1 MFAINPVRRTE
12 VHGNTV
18 LNDAILLQDLIEDAQ
33 RTAAV
38 DHEIFRKNLEPVHD
52 RFSREDMM
60 VVRGTQA
67 NSNAVV
73 RESIKA
79 ISGQLIFS
87 QSELQRRTSP
97 EAGEKHRPLA
107 YGPICEAIFRQAV
120 SLPSA
125 FRRSCSR
132 PCPCRSSE
140 PCIRYRTTCSRP
152 YLCRSF
158 GLYKRAGPLDLSP
171 SLTSPACPGSRR
183 SSQPWRWTAD
193 LTPGRHCHSPAN
205 PRALHQRSSSS
216 LSLSEPSSPLI
227 YCDRLPHETARR

>member
-1 MFAINPVRRTE
+1 MFAVNPVRRTE

-18 LNDAILLQDLIEDAQ
+18 LNDAILLQDLIEYAQ

-38 DHEIFRKNLEPVHD
+38 DHEIFRNNLEPVHD
-52 RFSREDMM
+52 RFSGEDMI

-67 NSNAVV
+67 DSNAVV
-73 RESIKA
+73 RESVKP

-87 QSELQRRTSP
+87 QSESQRRTSL

-107 YGPICEAIFRQAV
+107 YKTSSETIFRQAV

-125 FRRSCSR
+125 FRRSGSR
-132 PCPCRSSE
+132 PCPCRNSD

-171 SLTSPACPGSRR
+171 SLTSPASDPCPGLRR
-183 SSQPWRWTAD
+183 SNQPWRWTAD

-216 LSLSEPSSPLI
+216 LIWS
-227 YCDRLPHETARR
+227 